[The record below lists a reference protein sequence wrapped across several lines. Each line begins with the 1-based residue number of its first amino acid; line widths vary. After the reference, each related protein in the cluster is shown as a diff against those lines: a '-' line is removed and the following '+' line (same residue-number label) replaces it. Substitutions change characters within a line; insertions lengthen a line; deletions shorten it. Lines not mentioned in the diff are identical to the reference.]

1 MKFVF
6 DIDGTICFDYTDLS
20 QEAMQLLDLIE
31 DQGHEVIFASARPIR
46 DMVPVI
52 KDKYQHHRLIGANG
66 AMVSINN
73 EVIDM
78 CHFSA
83 DIKAS
88 LLELLKRYEAIFL
101 ADGAW
106 DYHYNGDGSH
116 ELMKYVNAGEL
127 AKNDSLENLG
137 DIMKIVVFEANDL
150 EGLMQEIAALDLSF
164 RQHPSTLSVDI
175 VACHTNKFEALKKQG
190 ITDYVA
196 MGNDINDKEMLAH
209 ATVSIMIDHHDDL
222 HELVD
227 HKVAY
232 DENYLDNLKAIFAPY
247 L

>member
-20 QEAMQLLDLIE
+20 HEAMNLLDLIE
-31 DQGHEVIFASARPIR
+31 DKGHEVIFASARPIR

-52 KDKYQHHRLIGANG
+52 KDKYKYHRLIGANG
-66 AMVSINN
+66 AMTSINN
-73 EVIDM
+73 EVVDL
-78 CHFSA
+78 CHFA
-83 DIKAS
+83 DHVQI
-88 LLELLKRYEAIFL
+88 ELLNILKKYEAVFL

-106 DYHYNGDGSH
+106 DFYYNGDGSH
-116 ELMKYVNAGEL
+116 ELMKYVNAGGL
-127 AKNDSLENLG
+127 ANNVDIAHLG
-137 DIMKIVVFEANDL
+137 KIMKIVVFEARDL
-150 EGLMQEIAALDLSF
+150 DELIKEIERLGLSY

-175 VACHTNKFEALKKQG
+175 VSCHTNKFEALKRQG
-190 ITDYVA
+190 IVDYVA
-196 MGNDINDKEMLAH
+196 MGNDINDKEMLES
-209 ATVSIMIDHHDDL
+209 ATVSVMIDHHDAL

-232 DENYLDNLKAIFAPY
+232 DEYYLENLKTIFSKY